1 MGWQDINILSEAT
14 MEIFL
19 LETYKF
25 MLKLTTRVMASMNYF
40 VSDISNSMNTIVHYE
55 EDGNLC
61 LRM

>member
-1 MGWQDINILSEAT
+1 MGWQDISILSEAT
-14 MEIFL
+14 MDKNL

-40 VSDISNSMNTIVHYE
+40 VSDISNSMNTIVHFE
-55 EDGNLC
+55 EDVNLC